1 MNVGARLAVFAALVA
16 VIACNS
22 KTTAPQLPKRA
33 DLNGFWQC
41 AGARLFSYN
50 AATKVRQWRTGGC
63 LDYIAVTNPSREDSI
78 ETKTF
83 SISADNQVRRL
94 DFPTGRLTYDE
105 NTGALVVVYSDH
117 TDEYRAS
124 QSGLF
129 QAIYGRDLTGD
140 GEIDSLQ
147 LTFTKA
153 QAR

>member
-1 MNVGARLAVFAALVA
+1 MNVGARLAVFGGLVA

-41 AGARLFSYN
+41 AAARLFSYN
-50 AATKVRQWRTGGC
+50 PATKVRQWRTGGC
-63 LDYIAVTNPSREDSI
+63 LDYTAVTNPSREDSI

-83 SISADNQVRRL
+83 SIAPDGQVRRL
-94 DFPTGRLTYDE
+94 DFPTGRITYDE
-105 NTGALVVVYSDH
+105 NTGMATVVYSDH
-117 TDEYRAS
+117 TDLYQAS
-124 QSGLF
+124 QGGLR

-147 LTFTKA
+147 LTFIKA
-153 QAR
+153 P